1 MKKFLTILSIV
12 TLSSALLVFA
22 GCSTDDSSS
31 SSSIDPK
38 EPTITVSQS
47 VSFSFKETSSTKAT
61 TKPSTTKKTTTKP
74 YTAPTTK
81 YVAPTT
87 EYVAPTTQYVA
98 PTTEYVAPTTQY
110 VAPTTKYVAPSS
122 NRLTASEV
130 SKMSKTEIQNK
141 INDIYASYGYIFKT
155 KSIQAYYESQSWYV
169 PRYTS
174 ETTVESLFS
183 ADDNYNKNLLAQY
196 R

>member
-22 GCSTDDSSS
+22 GCSTDNNSSS
-31 SSSIDPK
+31 SSEPK
-38 EPTITVSQS
+38 EPTVTVSQS
-47 VSFSFKETSSTKAT
+47 VSFSFKATSSTKAT
-61 TKPSTTKKTTTKP
+61 TKPSTTKKTTKP
-74 YTAPTTK
+74 YTQPTTK
-81 YVAPTT
+81 
-87 EYVAPTTQYVA
+87 YVAPTTQYVA
-98 PTTEYVAPTTQY
+98 PTTQYVAPTTKY

>member
-1 MKKFLTILSIV
+1 M

-22 GCSTDDSSS
+22 GCSTDNNNSSS
-31 SSSIDPK
+31 SEPK
-38 EPTITVSQS
+38 EPTVTVSQS
-47 VSFSFKETSSTKAT
+47 VSFSFKATSSTKAT
-61 TKPSTTKKTTTKP
+61 TKPSTTKKTTKP
-74 YTAPTTK
+74 YTQPTTK
-81 YVAPTT
+81 
-87 EYVAPTTQYVA
+87 YVA

>member
-22 GCSTDDSSS
+22 GCSTDNNSSS
-31 SSSIDPK
+31 SSEPK
-38 EPTITVSQS
+38 EPTVTVSQS
-47 VSFSFKETSSTKAT
+47 VSFSFKATSSTKAT
-61 TKPSTTKKTTTKP
+61 TKPSTTKKTTKP
-74 YTAPTTK
+74 YTQPTTK
-81 YVAPTT
+81 
-87 EYVAPTTQYVA
+87 YVAPTTQYVA
-98 PTTEYVAPTTQY
+98 PTTKY

>member
-22 GCSTDDSSS
+22 GCSTDNNSSS
-31 SSSIDPK
+31 SSEPK
-38 EPTITVSQS
+38 EPTVTVSQS
-47 VSFSFKETSSTKAT
+47 VSFSFKATSSTKAT
-61 TKPSTTKKTTTKP
+61 TKPSTTKKTTKH
-74 YTAPTTK
+74 YTQPTTK
-81 YVAPTT
+81 YVT
-87 EYVAPTTQYVA
+87 PTTQ
-98 PTTEYVAPTTQY
+98 YVAPTTQY
-110 VAPTTKYVAPSS
+110 VAPTTKHVAPSS

>member
-22 GCSTDDSSS
+22 GCSTDNNSSS
-31 SSSIDPK
+31 SSEPK
-38 EPTITVSQS
+38 EPTVTVSQS
-47 VSFSFKETSSTKAT
+47 VSFSFKATSSTKAT
-61 TKPSTTKKTTTKP
+61 TKPSTTKKTTKP
-74 YTAPTTK
+74 YTQPTTK
-81 YVAPTT
+81 
-87 EYVAPTTQYVA
+87 
-98 PTTEYVAPTTQY
+98 Y

>member
-22 GCSTDDSSS
+22 GCSTDNSNSSS
-31 SSSIDPK
+31 SEPK
-38 EPTITVSQS
+38 EPTVTVSQS
-47 VSFSFKETSSTKAT
+47 VSFSFKGTSSTKAT
-61 TKPSTTKKTTTKP
+61 TKPSTTKKTTKP
-74 YTAPTTK
+74 YTQPTTK

-87 EYVAPTTQYVA
+87 Q
-98 PTTEYVAPTTQY
+98 YVAPTTQY

-141 INDIYASYGYIFKT
+141 INDIYARYGYIFKT
-155 KSIQAYYESQSWYV
+155 KSIQSYYESQSWYV
-169 PRYTS
+169 PRYSS

>member
-22 GCSTDDSSS
+22 GCSTDNNSSS
-31 SSSIDPK
+31 SSEPK
-38 EPTITVSQS
+38 EPTVTVSQS
-47 VSFSFKETSSTKAT
+47 VSFSFKATSSTKAT
-61 TKPSTTKKTTTKP
+61 TKPSTKKTTKP
-74 YTAPTTK
+74 YTQPTTK
-81 YVAPTT
+81 YVTPTTQYVAPTT
-87 EYVAPTTQYVA
+87 HYVAPTTQYVA
-98 PTTEYVAPTTQY
+98 PTTKY

>member
-22 GCSTDDSSS
+22 GCSTDNNSSS
-31 SSSIDPK
+31 SSEPK
-38 EPTITVSQS
+38 EPTVTVSQS
-47 VSFSFKETSSTKAT
+47 VSFSFKATSSTKAT
-61 TKPSTTKKTTTKP
+61 TKPSTTKKTTKP
-74 YTAPTTK
+74 YTQPTTK
-81 YVAPTT
+81 YVT
-87 EYVAPTTQYVA
+87 PTTQ
-98 PTTEYVAPTTQY
+98 YVAPTTQY
-110 VAPTTKYVAPSS
+110 VAPTTKYVTPSS

>member
-22 GCSTDDSSS
+22 GCSTDNNSSS
-31 SSSIDPK
+31 SSEPK
-38 EPTITVSQS
+38 EPTVTVSQS
-47 VSFSFKETSSTKAT
+47 VSFSFKATSSTKAT
-61 TKPSTTKKTTTKP
+61 TKPSTTKKTTKP
-74 YTAPTTK
+74 YTQPTTK

-87 EYVAPTTQYVA
+87 Q
-98 PTTEYVAPTTQY
+98 YVAPTTQY

>member
-22 GCSTDDSSS
+22 GCSTDNNSSS
-31 SSSIDPK
+31 SSEPK
-38 EPTITVSQS
+38 EPTVTVSQS
-47 VSFSFKETSSTKAT
+47 VSFSFKATSSTKAT
-61 TKPSTTKKTTTKP
+61 TKPSTTKKTTKP
-74 YTAPTTK
+74 YTQPTTK
-81 YVAPTT
+81 
-87 EYVAPTTQYVA
+87 
-98 PTTEYVAPTTQY
+98 YVAPTTQY
-110 VAPTTKYVAPSS
+110 VAPTTKYVAPTTKYVTPSS

>member
-22 GCSTDDSSS
+22 GCSTDNNSSS
-31 SSSIDPK
+31 SSEPK
-38 EPTITVSQS
+38 EPTVTVSQS
-47 VSFSFKETSSTKAT
+47 VSFSFKATSSTKAT
-61 TKPSTTKKTTTKP
+61 TKPSTTKKTTKP
-74 YTAPTTK
+74 YTQPTTK
-81 YVAPTT
+81 
-87 EYVAPTTQYVA
+87 YVAPTTQYVA
-98 PTTEYVAPTTQY
+98 PTTHY

-183 ADDNYNKNLLAQY
+183 ADDNYNKNLLFTCPFLLTTTY
-196 R
+196 KTNKICL

>member
-22 GCSTDDSSS
+22 GCSTDNNSSS
-31 SSSIDPK
+31 SSEPK
-38 EPTITVSQS
+38 EPTVTVSQS
-47 VSFSFKETSSTKAT
+47 VSFSFKATSSTKAT
-61 TKPSTTKKTTTKP
+61 TKPSTTKKTTKP
-74 YTAPTTK
+74 YTQPTTK
-81 YVAPTT
+81 YVT
-87 EYVAPTTQYVA
+87 PTTQ
-98 PTTEYVAPTTQY
+98 YVAPTTQY

>member
-22 GCSTDDSSS
+22 GCSTDNN
-31 SSSIDPK
+31 SSSISEPK
-38 EPTITVSQS
+38 EPTVTVSQS
-47 VSFSFKETSSTKAT
+47 VSFSFKATSSTKAT
-61 TKPSTTKKTTTKP
+61 TKPSTTKKTTKP
-74 YTAPTTK
+74 YTQPTTK
-81 YVAPTT
+81 
-87 EYVAPTTQYVA
+87 YVAPTTQYVA
-98 PTTEYVAPTTQY
+98 PTTQYVAPTTQYVAPTTKY

>member
-22 GCSTDDSSS
+22 GCSTDNNSSS
-31 SSSIDPK
+31 SSEPK
-38 EPTITVSQS
+38 EPTVTVSQS
-47 VSFSFKETSSTKAT
+47 VSFSFKATSSTKAT
-61 TKPSTTKKTTTKP
+61 TKPSTTKKTTKP
-74 YTAPTTK
+74 YTQPTTK

-87 EYVAPTTQYVA
+87 Q
-98 PTTEYVAPTTQY
+98 YVAPTTQY
-110 VAPTTKYVAPSS
+110 VAPTTKYVTPSS

>member
-22 GCSTDDSSS
+22 GCSTDNNSSS
-31 SSSIDPK
+31 SSEPK
-38 EPTITVSQS
+38 EPTVTVSQS
-47 VSFSFKETSSTKAT
+47 VSFSFKATSSTKAT
-61 TKPSTTKKTTTKP
+61 TKPSTTKKTTKP
-74 YTAPTTK
+74 YTQPTTK
-81 YVAPTT
+81 YVT
-87 EYVAPTTQYVA
+87 PTTQ
-98 PTTEYVAPTTQY
+98 YVAPTTQY
-110 VAPTTKYVAPSS
+110 VAPTTKHVAPSS
-122 NRLTASEV
+122 NRLTTSEV

>member
-1 MKKFLTILSIV
+1 MKKFLTVLSIV

-22 GCSTDDSSS
+22 GCSTDNSNSSS
-31 SSSIDPK
+31 SEPK
-38 EPTITVSQS
+38 EPTVTVSQS
-47 VSFSFKETSSTKAT
+47 VSFSFKATSSTKAT
-61 TKPSTTKKTTTKP
+61 TKPSTTKKTTKP
-74 YTAPTTK
+74 YTQPTTK

-87 EYVAPTTQYVA
+87 K
-98 PTTEYVAPTTQY
+98 YVAPTTQY
-110 VAPTTKYVAPSS
+110 VAPTTKYVAPNS

-169 PRYTS
+169 PRYSS

>member
-22 GCSTDDSSS
+22 GCSTENNSSS
-31 SSSIDPK
+31 SSEPK
-38 EPTITVSQS
+38 EPTVTVSQS
-47 VSFSFKETSSTKAT
+47 VSFSFKATSSTKAT
-61 TKPSTTKKTTTKP
+61 TKPSTTKKTTKP
-74 YTAPTTK
+74 YTQPTTK
-81 YVAPTT
+81 YVT
-87 EYVAPTTQYVA
+87 PTTQ
-98 PTTEYVAPTTQY
+98 YVAPTTQY
-110 VAPTTKYVAPSS
+110 VAPTTKHVAPSS

>member
-22 GCSTDDSSS
+22 GCSTDNNSSS
-31 SSSIDPK
+31 SSEPK
-38 EPTITVSQS
+38 EPTVTVSQS
-47 VSFSFKETSSTKAT
+47 VSFSFKATSSTKAT
-61 TKPSTTKKTTTKP
+61 TKPSTTKKTTKP
-74 YTAPTTK
+74 YTQPTTK
-81 YVAPTT
+81 H
-87 EYVAPTTQYVA
+87 VAPTTQYVA
-98 PTTEYVAPTTQY
+98 PTTKY

>member
-22 GCSTDDSSS
+22 GCSTDNNSSS
-31 SSSIDPK
+31 SSEPK
-38 EPTITVSQS
+38 EPTVTVSQS
-47 VSFSFKETSSTKAT
+47 VSFSFKATSSTKAT
-61 TKPSTTKKTTTKP
+61 TKPSTTKKTTKP
-74 YTAPTTK
+74 YTQPTTK
-81 YVAPTT
+81 YVT
-87 EYVAPTTQYVA
+87 PTTQ
-98 PTTEYVAPTTQY
+98 YVAPTTQY
-110 VAPTTKYVAPSS
+110 VAPTTKHVAPSS

-141 INDIYASYGYIFKT
+141 INDIDASYGYIFKT

>member
-22 GCSTDDSSS
+22 GCSTDNNSSS
-31 SSSIDPK
+31 SSEPK
-38 EPTITVSQS
+38 EPTVTVSQS
-47 VSFSFKETSSTKAT
+47 VSFSFKATSSTKAT
-61 TKPSTTKKTTTKP
+61 TKPSTTKTTTK
-74 YTAPTTK
+74 
-81 YVAPTT
+81 
-87 EYVAPTTQYVA
+87 YVAPTTQYVA
-98 PTTEYVAPTTQY
+98 PTTHYVAPTTQYVAPTTKY

>member
-1 MKKFLTILSIV
+1 
-12 TLSSALLVFA
+12 
-22 GCSTDDSSS
+22 
-31 SSSIDPK
+31 
-38 EPTITVSQS
+38 
-47 VSFSFKETSSTKAT
+47 
-61 TKPSTTKKTTTKP
+61 TKPSTTKKTTKP
-74 YTAPTTK
+74 YTQPTTK

-98 PTTEYVAPTTQY
+98 PTTQYVAPTTQY

-169 PRYTS
+169 PRYNS

>member
-22 GCSTDDSSS
+22 GCSTDNNSSS
-31 SSSIDPK
+31 SSEPK
-38 EPTITVSQS
+38 EPTVTVSQS
-47 VSFSFKETSSTKAT
+47 VSFSFKATSSTKAT
-61 TKPSTTKKTTTKP
+61 TKPSTTKKTTKP
-74 YTAPTTK
+74 YTQPTTK
-81 YVAPTT
+81 
-87 EYVAPTTQYVA
+87 YVAPTTQYVA
-98 PTTEYVAPTTQY
+98 PTTKYVAQ
-110 VAPTTKYVAPSS
+110 TTKYVAPSS

>member
-22 GCSTDDSSS
+22 GCSTDNNSSS
-31 SSSIDPK
+31 SSEPK
-38 EPTITVSQS
+38 EPTVTVSQS
-47 VSFSFKETSSTKAT
+47 VSLSFKATSSTKAT
-61 TKPSTTKKTTTKP
+61 TKPSTTKKTTKP
-74 YTAPTTK
+74 YTQPTTK
-81 YVAPTT
+81 YVT
-87 EYVAPTTQYVA
+87 PTTQ
-98 PTTEYVAPTTQY
+98 YVAPTTQY
-110 VAPTTKYVAPSS
+110 VAPTTKHVAPSC

>member
-22 GCSTDDSSS
+22 GCSTDNNSSS
-31 SSSIDPK
+31 SSEPK
-38 EPTITVSQS
+38 EPTVTVSQS
-47 VSFSFKETSSTKAT
+47 VSFSFKATSSTKAT
-61 TKPSTTKKTTTKP
+61 TKPSTTKKTTKP
-74 YTAPTTK
+74 YTQPTTK
-81 YVAPTT
+81 
-87 EYVAPTTQYVA
+87 YVAPTTQYVA
-98 PTTEYVAPTTQY
+98 PTTQY
-110 VAPTTKYVAPSS
+110 VTPTTKYVTPSS

>member
-22 GCSTDDSSS
+22 GCSTDNNSSS
-31 SSSIDPK
+31 SSEPK
-38 EPTITVSQS
+38 EPTVTVSQS
-47 VSFSFKETSSTKAT
+47 VSFSFKATSSTKAT
-61 TKPSTTKKTTTKP
+61 TKPSTTKKTTKP
-74 YTAPTTK
+74 YTQPTTK
-81 YVAPTT
+81 YVT
-87 EYVAPTTQYVA
+87 PTTQ
-98 PTTEYVAPTTQY
+98 YVAPTTQY
-110 VAPTTKYVAPSS
+110 VAPTTKHVAPSS

>member
-22 GCSTDDSSS
+22 GCSTDNNNSSS
-31 SSSIDPK
+31 SEPK
-38 EPTITVSQS
+38 EPTVTVSQS
-47 VSFSFKETSSTKAT
+47 VSFSFKATSSTKAT
-61 TKPSTTKKTTTKP
+61 TKPSTTKKTTKP
-74 YTAPTTK
+74 YTQPTTK
-81 YVAPTT
+81 
-87 EYVAPTTQYVA
+87 YVA

-169 PRYTS
+169 PRYNS